1 MRALLAGAMFC
12 AAGIVTAQAS
22 SSIVTFSVDMA
33 TNVLLGTFNPGS
45 DFVNVRGTFDGWS
58 AGGVTLAQQGSSTI
72 YTNTVNDTSDANG
85 GAMQYIFVIN
95 NTTYETLPTHVNN
108 SNNRQVLLPTT
119 SGASLVLPTCFFAD
133 AGAIVTSIVKFQVD
147 MAQQIA
153 LGNFNKATCTNVN
166 IRGTVLGNFADPT
179 PLYPL
184 YTLTNDPSIV
194 TTDNL
199 GVVHSNVYVGTWPVT
214 NSPGA
219 FVEFKFTYTN
229 TAIVN
234 GTAWESPQSPN
245 SDGGGNRY
253 FANVSQTLPIVLFSD
268 QGAAFPCTNVFSVD
282 MSGPAGL
289 DAGYDPTTVRVT
301 GSFNN
306 WSDVAMTNDPSAA
319 NPNIFTTSFVI
330 GQGSSYQYQYRY
342 NSLGSIVYDHL
353 NGATGGQGNRVQTE
367 PNLPNYSIPTV
378 YFNDA
383 SYNDYLLAPVSVT
396 FTIDMTGAVGTDAT
410 VWQPGATVFVNGPW
424 PNWLGWDP
432 SSLAGQA
439 LTEAGSTP
447 IYTGTFT
454 IPKGIVTSLT
464 YKYSLVVAGVGGGDN
479 EAPSD
484 HNHARVIRTTATGA
498 YSFAQDTFGNQY
510 VEPAFGQLS
519 IGAVSGGSVPL
530 SWLGRPG
537 CEVQIRSGSLNS
549 GSWTSLPLTDGTNWT
564 AGTYSTNGLI
574 SQTNWPV
581 GSGNLFF
588 RLIKQ

>member
-1 MRALLAGAMFC
+1 MRALLAGAMIC

-33 TNVLLGTFNPGS
+33 TNVLLGSFNPGS

-72 YTNTVNDTSDANG
+72 YTNTVDDTSDANG

-95 NTTYETLPTHVNN
+95 NTTYETLPTHINGA
-108 SNNRQVLLPTT
+108 NNRQVLLPTS

-133 AGAIVTSIVKFQVD
+133 AGAIVTSNVKFQVD
-147 MAQQIA
+147 MAEQIV
-153 LGNFNKATCTNVN
+153 LGNFNKTTSTNVN
-166 IRGTVLGNFADPT
+166 IRGTILGNFGDPT
-179 PLYPL
+179 SLAPL
-184 YTLTNDPSIV
+184 YTLTNDPTIV

-199 GVVHSNVYVGTWPVT
+199 GVQHSNVYVGTWPVT

-219 FVEFKFTYTN
+219 FVEFKFTYTTAGN
-229 TAIVN
+229 TS
-234 GTAWESPQSPN
+234 WDSPQSPN

-253 FANVSQTLPIVLFSD
+253 FANVSQTLPIVLFND

-301 GSFNN
+301 GGFNG
-306 WSDVAMTNDPSAA
+306 WADVAMTNDPSAA
-319 NPNIFTTSFVI
+319 NPNIFTTSVII

-342 NSLGSIVYDHL
+342 NSAGSTVYDHL

-396 FTIDMTGAVGTDAT
+396 FTIDMTGAVGTDTTPWA
-410 VWQPGATVFVNGPW
+410 PGAAVFVNGPW
-424 PNWLGWDP
+424 PNWLAWTP
-432 SSLAGQA
+432 IELAGQQ

-447 IYTGTFT
+447 IYTGTFS

-464 YKYSLVVAGVGGGDN
+464 YKYSLGGGDN
-479 EAPSD
+479 EAAQD
-484 HNHARVIRTTATGA
+484 NNHARVIRTTATGA
-498 YSFAQDTFGNQY
+498 YSFAQDKFGNQY
-510 VEPAFGQLS
+510 VEPSFGQLMV
-519 IGAVSGGSVPL
+519 VSASAGNVPL

-549 GSWTSLPLTDGTNWT
+549 GSWLSLPLTDGTNWT
-564 AGTYSTNGLI
+564 AGTYSTNGLV
-574 SQTNWPV
+574 SQTNWPA
-581 GSGNLFF
+581 SNGNVFF